1 MKKKQQREEL
11 AEKQYLDRLQRESWN
26 LELIIS
32 GLALFGLVALYDKF
46 GDLSN
51 VSEMTG
57 DSFVGGIIMTGVVI
71 IYFSAMI
78 VFVNLVFHLLLRGLW
93 IGAIGLRSVSGDIN
107 FYQLRFARP
116 FNQFL
121 RRRIPSFDDYII
133 KLDRICSVIFSF
145 SFMLALLLIGFI
157 AYWVVFSGMIYL
169 GRLLD
174 GAGHGMFLQYAGIFF
189 ILLYISL
196 GLLYLVDF
204 LTLGYLKRKRWLSR
218 FYYPIY
224 RFFGFITLARL
235 YRPLYYN
242 FIDDRLGRKMVILAL
257 PYILLLFIGL
267 SLSFSGGAYY
277 DEDFFAK
284 TDDYA
289 GAYVREKYYE
299 NLQDEASA
307 STQAFLLAKDVV
319 HQPVNKLSMY
329 ILHRYAEV
337 IEYKYPDLP
346 KLNETIL
353 VSDFVV
359 GFKSADRHN
368 NTTEKEADYLS
379 CFRSLFE
386 VRLNGRLLDMEDAV
400 LFRDES
406 TPFPK
411 LVKYL
416 SLSEEEPGLQ
426 QLDITYYSYS
436 ARKDTLI
443 SNQQSI
449 PFYYQPEVS
458 FKTVD

>member
-1 MKKKQQREEL
+1 MRKKKQHKETTD
-11 AEKQYLDRLQRESWN
+11 KQYLDRLQRDSWN

-32 GLALFGLVALYDKF
+32 GLALFGLIALYDKF
-46 GDLSN
+46 GDLGK
-51 VSEMTG
+51 VSEITG
-57 DSFVGGIIMTGVVI
+57 DSFVGGVIMTGVAI
-71 IYFSAMI
+71 IYFSATI
-78 VFVNLVFHLLLRGLW
+78 VFVNLIFHLLLRGLW

-157 AYWVVFSGMIYL
+157 AYWIVFSGLIYL

-174 GAGHGMFLQYAGIFF
+174 GADHGMFLQYAGIFF
-189 ILLYISL
+189 IVLYILL
-196 GLLYLVDF
+196 GLVYLVDF

-267 SLSFSGGAYY
+267 SLSFTGGAYY
-277 DEDFFAK
+277 DKDFFSEA
-284 TDDYA
+284 DDYS
-289 GAYVREKYYE
+289 GAYVREQYYE

-329 ILHRYAEV
+329 ILHRYTKV

-353 VSDFVV
+353 ISDFVV
-359 GFKSADRHN
+359 GFNSADRHSKIIS
-368 NTTEKEADYLS
+368 EEANYLNV
-379 CFRSLFE
+379 FRSLFE

-400 LFRDES
+400 LFRDED

-416 SLSEEEPGLQ
+416 SLSGEKPGLQ

-436 ARKDTLI
+436 DRNDTLI
-443 SNQQSI
+443 SNQQGI
-449 PFYYQPEVS
+449 PFYYQPENN
-458 FKTVD
+458 